1 MYSSSESSGGGAVIY
16 GPTSQIQ
23 SIVNLLRHTSTI
35 PPNAHSG
42 ANYENFIKHTLMHVM
57 ETGFF
62 ERKVNTPIVFYV
74 RNTCKKINFY

>member
-1 MYSSSESSGGGAVIY
+1 MLLYLDVYSSSESSGGGAVIY

-42 ANYENFIKHTLMHVM
+42 EDFENFIQHNLSYTYVM
-57 ETGFF
+57 ESRLF
-62 ERKVNTPIVFYV
+62 
-74 RNTCKKINFY
+74 KKGSMHQ